1 MKAVLLDGHR
11 LQLFGADYD
20 TADGTCIRDYIHVE
34 DLADAHLKAL
44 QYLAGGGPTVEVNVG
59 TGVGS
64 SVFDVIRA
72 TEKVSGRPVPHD
84 VVGRRAGDPV
94 ATFADP
100 ARALE
105 VLGWSAERGLDEI
118 VQTAYDWH
126 RSQV

>member
-1 MKAVLLDGHR
+1 
-11 LQLFGADYD
+11 
-20 TADGTCIRDYIHVE
+20 
-34 DLADAHLKAL
+34 
-44 QYLAGGGPTVEVNVG
+44 
-59 TGVGS
+59 VGS

-72 TEKVSGRPVPHD
+72 TEQVSGRPVPHD
-84 VVGRRAGDPV
+84 IVGRRPGDPV

-100 ARALE
+100 ARARE